1 MADEIE
7 IADMLEYIAE
17 FPEDFEV
24 EEIAEV
30 LKEAASIIRKRYGS
44 TLIERGADL
53 DDLDPTGSA

>member
-7 IADMLEYIAE
+7 IADMLVYIAE

-30 LKEAASIIRKRYGS
+30 LKEAAAIIRKRHGT
-44 TLIERGADL
+44 TLIERGVNL